1 MRDSVFISSICQCA
15 PRNGNLRQTTC
26 SGAEG
31 ILRAEGAVLVLRP
44 RFAQSGLLDK
54 VAQECL
60 MRFAD
65 ALQMYHFALWAV
77 AVSSEIRAR

>member
-1 MRDSVFISSICQCA
+1 VFISSICQCA

-60 MRFAD
+60 MRSAVPYRWF
-65 ALQMYHFALWAV
+65 HFALWAV
-77 AVSSEIRAR
+77 TVNPEFRAS

>member
-1 MRDSVFISSICQCA
+1 
-15 PRNGNLRQTTC
+15 
-26 SGAEG
+26 
-31 ILRAEGAVLVLRP
+31 LVLRP